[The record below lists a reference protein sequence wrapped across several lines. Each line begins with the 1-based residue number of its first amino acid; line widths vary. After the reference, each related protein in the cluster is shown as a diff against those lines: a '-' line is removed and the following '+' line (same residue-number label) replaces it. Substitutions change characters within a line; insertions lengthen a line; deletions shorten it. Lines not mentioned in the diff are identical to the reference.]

1 MHKKQYGFITV
12 FYDVDE
18 SGKKIIKAM
27 RFIGNS
33 KDEYGVEGGIE
44 LEENNNGKIDT
55 FGEIVALL
63 KNLPEG
69 SNLKAIIDNIDT
81 KTLTEE
87 QKQMLEDLGEVG
99 FVGRDEVIDMV
110 NQAIA
115 NAEQTHGGTQ
125 DAGSG
130 SGEVSGDGG
139 DLDEGGTV
147 VEPGYEEIEEEVD
160 A

>member
-69 SNLKAIIDNIDT
+69 SNLKQIIEAIDM
-81 KTLTEE
+81 KTLSEE
-87 QKQMLEDLGEVG
+87 EKAKLEELAGMEV
-99 FVGRDEVIDMV
+99 VTPEQARSMV
-110 NQAIA
+110 EQAIA
-115 NAEQTHGGTQ
+115 EAEANHNNGTQ
-125 DAGSG
+125 EAGA
-130 SGEVSGDGG
+130 GEGFVDGG
-139 DLDEGGTV
+139 GAEI
-147 VEPGYEEIEEEVD
+147 PEE
-160 A
+160 